1 MFNFKT
7 KGESTLSGVSSAVG
21 IASLLMTLAS
31 YNVYAGEEVQGG
43 TLFGNMQTV
52 TQDMLDHAAGDS
64 NNFLHT
70 NGNYAQTRYYPAEQ
84 INLENVHDLKRAWTF
99 KMEVTDSLETSP
111 IIVDGTMY
119 VTSSFNHVYALDA
132 QSGKKKWHYKHKMG
146 PITTYCCGP
155 NNRGVFPYEGMLYM
169 GTLDAKLV
177 AIDASTGKKVWET
190 QIADPELGYSETM
203 APTVVD
209 GKVLIGTN
217 GGEYGIRGF
226 VKAFDAKTGKLIW
239 TFHSIPE
246 NSVGVW
252 AENDAT
258 GLFMHRD
265 IKAEK
270 AALKKLGDPYKTLGG
285 GVWQN
290 MAIDRD
296 NGRVYFVVGNPSPDL
311 YGAIRPGDNLYT
323 NSLVA
328 VDLNT
333 GEKQCHFQYI
343 AHDVWDLDAVSPPIL
358 VPVKDKDGKTVKGVL
373 HGGKTGYVYV
383 HRASDCS
390 LIRHSEPMVMQRD
403 RWVLPTKEG
412 ASMLPGANGGVEWSP
427 MATDPSQGLTYA
439 INLHQPMTYHV
450 EETPY
455 PDGKLWLGGAFKVIP
470 DEEQWGN
477 VTAVDYNTGKI
488 KWKVKTQQPMIGGIL
503 ATGGNLVFTGEGNGL
518 FKAYNS
524 STGELMWQDQ
534 TNAGVNAPPS
544 SYNVA
549 GDQYIVVGSGGN
561 AQMNYKRG
569 NEIIAYKL
577 GKK

>member
-1 MFNFKT
+1 MFLCKR
-7 KGESTLSGVSSAVG
+7 KSVVLSLVAGLTCLIGQTA
-21 IASLLMTLAS
+21 T
-31 YNVYAGEEVQGG
+31 AGEEVTGG
-43 TLFGNMQTV
+43 TLYGNMNTV
-52 TQDMLDHAAGDS
+52 TQRMLDRAESDA

-70 NGNYAQTRYYPAEQ
+70 NGNYNQTRFYPAEQ
-84 INLENVHDLKRAWTF
+84 INRENVDKLERAWSF

-132 QSGKKKWHYKHKMG
+132 KTGKEKWHYKHKMG

-155 NNRGVFPYEGMLYM
+155 NNRGVFPYGGMLYM

-177 AIDASTGKKVWET
+177 AIDAATGKKVWEK

-226 VKAFDAKTGKLIW
+226 VKAFDAASGKLLW
-239 TFHSIPE
+239 TFHTIPE

-252 AENDAT
+252 ATHDAT
-258 GLFMHRD
+258 GRDMLRD

-270 AALKKLGDPYKTLGG
+270 AALKKHGDPYKTLGG
-285 GVWQN
+285 GTWQN
-290 MAIDRD
+290 MAVDRET
-296 NGRVYFVVGNPSPDL
+296 GRIYFMAGNPSPDL

-323 NSLVA
+323 NSLISI
-328 VDLNT
+328 DLET
-333 GEKQCHFQYI
+333 GKYACHFQYI

-358 VPVKDKDGKTVKGVL
+358 TQVKNKNGKMIKGVL
-373 HGGKTGYVYV
+373 HGGKTGHVYV
-383 HRASDCS
+383 HDASDCS
-390 LIRHSEPMVMQRD
+390 LIRYSEAMVPQENM
-403 RWVLPTKEG
+403 WVLPTKDG
-412 ASMLPGANGGVEWSP
+412 ARMLPGANGGVEWSP
-427 MATDPSQGLTYA
+427 MATDPSQGLAYVMN
-439 INLHQPMTYHV
+439 IHQPMTYHV

-455 PDGKLWLGGAFKVIP
+455 PGGKLWLGGAFKVIES
-470 DEEQWGN
+470 EEQWGN
-477 VTAVDYNTGKI
+477 VTAVNYNTGKI
-488 KWKVKTQQPMIGGIL
+488 EWQVKTQQPMIGGLL
-503 ATGGNLVFTGEGNGL
+503 ATGGGLVFTGEGNGL
-518 FKAYNS
+518 FKAFNS

-544 SYNVA
+544 SYNV
-549 GDQYIVVGSGGN
+549 GGTQYIVVGSGGN
-561 AQMNYKRG
+561 AQMNFKRG

-577 GKK
+577 GK